1 MSIGSMR
8 QRILFQQRSP
18 GVDALG
24 QPSTTWLTVCE
35 VWAEITALAGRE
47 LTVGRLER
55 AESSTRLVVRYRSGL
70 STAMRVQHGANF
82 YDITEISDLDGR
94 KRYLQ
99 IMCKAG
105 LSNG

>member
-1 MSIGSMR
+1 VNIGNMR

-35 VWAEITALAGRE
+35 VWAEITALTGRE

-70 STAMRVQHGANF
+70 STAMRVQHGATF

-94 KRYLQ
+94 KRFLQ
-99 IMCKAG
+99 IMGKTG
-105 LSNG
+105 VSNG